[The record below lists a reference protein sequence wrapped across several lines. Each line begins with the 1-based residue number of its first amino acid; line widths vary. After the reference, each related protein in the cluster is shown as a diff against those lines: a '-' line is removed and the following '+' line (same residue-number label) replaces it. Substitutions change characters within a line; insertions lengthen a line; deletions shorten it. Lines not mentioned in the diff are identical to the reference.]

1 MNILAVDTS
10 SKTASVCILK
20 DNRIVAENFCNALLT
35 HSQTFMVMVENALEI
50 SKTEISE
57 IDYFAITKGPGSFTG
72 LRIGIGG
79 IKAMAQVLKKP
90 CVGVSSLE
98 ALAYNV
104 VFFDG
109 IICPV
114 MDARCNQVYTA
125 LFRSCGGNLER
136 IMDDAPMLISEL
148 GDKLSEYSEKI
159 YFVGCGADLT
169 FDALKD
175 KLNNIEVVPEV
186 LKFQRAS
193 AVAACAK
200 KYVEKDECITDAFGL
215 ELSYLRLPQAQRELI
230 KKTQK

>member
-20 DNRIVAENFCNALLT
+20 DEKIIAESFCNASLT
-35 HSQTFMVMVENALEI
+35 HSQTFMVMVENAFKI
-50 SKTEISE
+50 SKTDQSE

-90 CVGVSSLE
+90 CIGISSLE
-98 ALAYNV
+98 ALSYNIS
-104 VFFDG
+104 FLNG

-125 LFRSCGGNLER
+125 IFKSDGKNLER
-136 IMDDAPMLISEL
+136 IMQDTPMQITEL
-148 GDKLSEYSEKI
+148 GEKLKEFNEKI
-159 YFVGCGADLT
+159 YLVGCGADIT
-169 FDALKD
+169 YEALKD
-175 KLNNIEVVPEV
+175 GVSNIEVVPQT
-186 LKFQRAS
+186 LKYQKAS
-193 AVAACAK
+193 SVALCAK
-200 KYVEKDECITDAFGL
+200 TYIEKGEGVTDAFGL